1 MNNKVIVA
9 MSGGVDSSV
18 TALLVKDMGYECMG
32 ATMNLFQNED
42 IGIPMERTC
51 CSIADIND
59 ARSVAARIGMDFKVF
74 NLQEKFKENVIDR
87 FVDAYECGSTPNPC
101 IDCNRYM
108 KFGRLVER
116 AKDLGFDHVATGHY
130 AQVEYNEETGR
141 YILKK
146 AVDRKKD
153 QTYVL
158 YSLTQDMLARALFP
172 LGSLTKPQVRKIAE
186 DHGFVNAQKKESQ
199 DICFVKNGDYTS
211 FIEFYT
217 GKTYPEGDFL
227 DIDGNVIG
235 RHKGIIR
242 YTIGQRRGLGI
253 SFGKPMYV
261 YSKDPVNNNI
271 TLAGDDDLLGRQL
284 TARDIN
290 LISVDEIR
298 SPMRVKARARYNQ
311 IEQDAIV
318 EQLDK
323 DTLRVTFDQPQRAFA
338 KGQAVVIY
346 DGDIVVGGGTI
357 Q

>member
-1 MNNKVIVA
+1 
-9 MSGGVDSSV
+9 MS
-18 TALLVKDMGYECMG
+18 
-32 ATMNLFQNED
+32 
-42 IGIPMERTC
+42 
-51 CSIADIND
+51 DIND

-261 YSKDPVNNNI
+261 YSKDPVNNTI

>member
-227 DIDGNVIG
+227 NIDGNVIG

-242 YTIGQRRGLGI
+242 YTIGQRKGLGI

-261 YSKDPVNNNI
+261 YSKDPVNNTI

-323 DTLRVTFDQPQRAFA
+323 DTLRVTFDQSQRAFA

>member
-261 YSKDPVNNNI
+261 YSKDPVNNTI

>member
-116 AKDLGFDHVATGHY
+116 AKGLGFDHVATGHY

-261 YSKDPVNNNI
+261 YSKDPVNNTI

>member
-116 AKDLGFDHVATGHY
+116 AKGLGFDHVATGHY

-186 DHGFVNAQKKESQ
+186 EHGFVNAQKKESQ

-242 YTIGQRRGLGI
+242 YTIGQRKGLGI

-261 YSKDPVNNNI
+261 YSKDPVNNTI

-346 DGDIVVGGGTI
+346 DGDIVIGGGTI

>member
-18 TALLVKDMGYECMG
+18 TALLVKDMVYECMG

-227 DIDGNVIG
+227 NIDGNVIG

-242 YTIGQRRGLGI
+242 YTIGQRKGLGI

-261 YSKDPVNNNI
+261 YSKDPVNNTI

>member
-261 YSKDPVNNNI
+261 YSKDPVKNTI

>member
-227 DIDGNVIG
+227 NIDGNVIG

-242 YTIGQRRGLGI
+242 YTIGQRKGLGI

-261 YSKDPVNNNI
+261 YSKDPVNNTI